1 MKRFYKEA
9 AVQEKAAGE
18 YCVALDGRVMRTP
31 GRELLSLP
39 NRPLAE
45 TIAAEWAEQP
55 EKIDPKAM
63 PMTRFANTAI
73 DRVRLRRDAVIAEIA
88 AYGETDLLCYRAESP
103 ESLAAR
109 QDETWQPHLDWAAE
123 RYGARMRVTRQVLH
137 VPQPPEALSV
147 LRDAVAQRNEFTL
160 SALHTLTAILGSVV
174 LALAVSERRLDAGA
188 AAAASLVDE
197 LWQAEKW
204 GDDFEAVARRN
215 AVQAE
220 IISAAR
226 FLAVSEV

>member
-9 AVQEKAAGE
+9 AVQEKAVDA

-39 NRPLAE
+39 NLALAE
-45 TIAAEWAEQP
+45 AIAREWAEQP

-63 PMTRFANTAI
+63 PMTRYANTAI
-73 DRVRLRRDAVIAEIA
+73 DRVRPRRDTVIDEIA
-88 AYGETDLLCYRAESP
+88 AYCQTDLLCYRAESP
-103 ESLAAR
+103 ESLAAL
-109 QDETWQPHLDWAAE
+109 QDAVWQPQLDWAAE
-123 RYGARMRVTRQVLH
+123 RYGARMRVTRQILH
-137 VPQPPEALSV
+137 VAQPPETLSV
-147 LRDAVAQRNEFTL
+147 LRDAVAQRNDFTL
-160 SALHTLTAILGSVV
+160 SAMHTLTAILGSVV
-174 LALAVSERRLDAGA
+174 LALAVFERRVDAPA

-204 GDDFEAVARRN
+204 GDDVEAVFRRN

-220 IISAAR
+220 IASASR
-226 FLAVSEV
+226 FLAVSEA